1 MSGIKDVYV
10 TITQSERNR
19 LISTAKIACETAAQA
34 QYRQQQTQK
43 ALNDANAKA
52 AELSRVLNAE
62 ISGLNSEIKKMA
74 QEQNRRLKCQ
84 ADGFNRTIEEIKN
97 QMEQDKLELQ
107 NAIKEVQESLDA
119 KEQSHKQMAEF
130 WLEQVSAFI
139 DDIANYRHEL
149 FAPNQLNLL
158 RSQLAL
164 IGQDMEGE
172 AYQSAIS
179 SGRSLFERT
188 ANLKDI
194 VVNAEVEWSHY
205 YNELLK
211 LLAQVKSD
219 INYSNDMKFV
229 IETENGDEEIDSQ
242 IDYWTEGGLKAIAT
256 VVQEI
261 DERIQD
267 AENISTEE
275 LVAMIAEL
283 KRNSEQIREVQ
294 CKAKEALIASQLR
307 ADMAGTMADALAG
320 AGWECTGY
328 TYEGDECNKPLHIK
342 FEDGNGNEIVAI
354 ISPDKVND
362 TLANNLAIN
371 FFDPYN
377 NDESMRGIWV
387 DSIKST
393 LDEAGLNAGTPT
405 CREGYEV
412 KSSDNEQIRNIEET
426 KRRG

>member
-19 LISTAKIACETAAQA
+19 LVNTAKLACETAAQA
-34 QYRQQQTQK
+34 QYRQQQTQR

-84 ADGFNRTIEEIKN
+84 ADGFNRTIDEIKS
-97 QMEQDKLELQ
+97 QMAQDKLELQ

-130 WLEQVSAFI
+130 WIEQVSAFI
-139 DDIANYRHEL
+139 EDIACYRHEL
-149 FAPNQLNLL
+149 FAPTQLNLL
-158 RSQLAL
+158 RSQLGL
-164 IGQDMEGE
+164 IRQDMESE

-188 ANLKDI
+188 ANLKDV

-205 YNELLK
+205 YNELLN

-229 IETENGDEEIDSQ
+229 IETENGDEEIDAQ
-242 IDYWTEGGLKAIAT
+242 IDYWTDGELKSIAGL
-256 VVQEI
+256 VQEI
-261 DERIQD
+261 DNRIQD

-275 LVAMIAEL
+275 LVAMINEL
-283 KRNSEQIREVQ
+283 KKYAERIKEVQ
-294 CKAKEALIASQLR
+294 GKAREALIASQLR

-342 FEDGNGNEIVAI
+342 FEDGNGNEIVAV

-412 KSSDNEQIRNIEET
+412 KASDNEQIRDIEKT
-426 KRRG
+426 RQRG

>member
-19 LISTAKIACETAAQA
+19 LISTAKLACETAAQA
-34 QYRQQQTQK
+34 QYRQQQTQR

-84 ADGFNRTIEEIKN
+84 ADGFNRTIDEIKS
-97 QMEQDKLELQ
+97 QMAQDKLELQ

-139 DDIANYRHEL
+139 EDIANYRHEL
-149 FAPNQLNLL
+149 FAPTQLNLL
-158 RSQLAL
+158 RSQLGL
-164 IGQDMEGE
+164 IRQDMESE

-188 ANLKDI
+188 ANLKDV

-205 YNELLK
+205 YNELLN

-229 IETENGDEEIDSQ
+229 IETENGDEEIDAQ
-242 IDYWTEGGLKAIAT
+242 IDYWTDGELKSIAGL
-256 VVQEI
+256 VQEI
-261 DERIQD
+261 DNRIQD

-275 LVAMIAEL
+275 LVAMINEL
-283 KRNSEQIREVQ
+283 KKYAAEIKEVQ
-294 CKAKEALIASQLR
+294 GKAREALIASQLR

-342 FEDGNGNEIVAI
+342 FEDGNGNEIVAV

-412 KSSDNEQIRNIEET
+412 KASDNEQIRDIEKT
-426 KRRG
+426 RQRI